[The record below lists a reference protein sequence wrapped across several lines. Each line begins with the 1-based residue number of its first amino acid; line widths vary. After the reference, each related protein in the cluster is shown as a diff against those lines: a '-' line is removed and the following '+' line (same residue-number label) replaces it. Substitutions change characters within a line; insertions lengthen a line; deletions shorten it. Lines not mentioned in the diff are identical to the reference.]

1 MGHPVLFPP
10 ITDTPRPS
18 PTQSS
23 SQCGHRGRALPRT
36 YFCGPLCHYFVD
48 KTSKVT
54 GPKYCALL
62 KSLVP
67 FLKLLVPPHQIQIS
81 WVRACPFQS
90 TNTHEACTNG
100 LGQFR
105 TSRWNSSLGYICDST
120 VCGLCE
126 FPVLHYNI
134 VRFGLLFSGKREQSI
149 QMNLCSELVCAWK
162 YKILEELPRVTPA
175 RRCMSTYRGMK
186 SEFSI

>member
-67 FLKLLVPPHQIQIS
+67 FLKLLVPPTKYRYPGYGPVRSNPQTHTKHVLTDWDSFEHPDETQALDIFVILLCVGYVNSQSCTIIS
-81 WVRACPFQS
+81 W
-90 TNTHEACTNG
+90 
-100 LGQFR
+100 
-105 TSRWNSSLGYICDST
+105 D
-120 VCGLCE
+120 
-126 FPVLHYNI
+126 
-134 VRFGLLFSGKREQSI
+134 
-149 QMNLCSELVCAWK
+149 LVCCFRGN
-162 YKILEELPRVTPA
+162 EN
-175 RRCMSTYRGMK
+175 SQYRWI
-186 SEFSI
+186 FAAN